1 MEQGGAGRWSDAE
14 LHGALAR
21 VFGYTAFRP
30 HQIEIV
36 KGILGGHDSLSI
48 MPTGGG
54 KSLCFQLP
62 SHLMDGVC
70 VVISPLISLMK
81 DQVDAACANG
91 LRAAALNS
99 SLSPGGHR
107 AVREALASG
116 ELDLLYIS
124 PERLSAPGFWEAL
137 ALWPVSF
144 FAVDEAHCISQWGLP
159 WNRGSPHRPLLPG

>member
-62 SHLMDGVC
+62 SQLMDGVC

-81 DQVDAACANG
+81 DQVDAACAPLDMEG
-91 LRAAALNS
+91 LIARARENTELVK
-99 SLSPGGHR
+99 
-107 AVREALASG
+107 VRWHG
-116 ELDLLYIS
+116 
-124 PERLSAPGFWEAL
+124 
-137 ALWPVSF
+137 
-144 FAVDEAHCISQWGLP
+144 
-159 WNRGSPHRPLLPG
+159 

>member
-54 KSLCFQLP
+54 KSL
-62 SHLMDGVC
+62 
-70 VVISPLISLMK
+70 
-81 DQVDAACANG
+81 
-91 LRAAALNS
+91 
-99 SLSPGGHR
+99 
-107 AVREALASG
+107 
-116 ELDLLYIS
+116 
-124 PERLSAPGFWEAL
+124 
-137 ALWPVSF
+137 
-144 FAVDEAHCISQWGLP
+144 
-159 WNRGSPHRPLLPG
+159 

>member
-70 VVISPLISLMK
+70 VVIS
-81 DQVDAACANG
+81 
-91 LRAAALNS
+91 R
-99 SLSPGGHR
+99 
-107 AVREALASG
+107 
-116 ELDLLYIS
+116 
-124 PERLSAPGFWEAL
+124 
-137 ALWPVSF
+137 
-144 FAVDEAHCISQWGLP
+144 
-159 WNRGSPHRPLLPG
+159 

>member
-81 DQVDAACANG
+81 DQVDAGRRAQQFVVPRRAQGRAGGAG
-91 LRAAALNS
+91 LR
-99 SLSPGGHR
+99 
-107 AVREALASG
+107 
-116 ELDLLYIS
+116 
-124 PERLSAPGFWEAL
+124 
-137 ALWPVSF
+137 
-144 FAVDEAHCISQWGLP
+144 
-159 WNRGSPHRPLLPG
+159 

>member
-54 KSLCFQLP
+54 KSLCFRTQQF
-62 SHLMDGVC
+62 
-70 VVISPLISLMK
+70 VVPRRAQSR
-81 DQVDAACANG
+81 AGGAG
-91 LRAAALNS
+91 LR
-99 SLSPGGHR
+99 
-107 AVREALASG
+107 
-116 ELDLLYIS
+116 
-124 PERLSAPGFWEAL
+124 
-137 ALWPVSF
+137 
-144 FAVDEAHCISQWGLP
+144 
-159 WNRGSPHRPLLPG
+159 